1 MEWVKLGLHQ
11 DTPIPYPLLGSS
23 WIYLLV
29 AYLMFIRNHT
39 NWGEASAGRLRW
51 PAWHHITFQCA
62 RCAWVLLPPIPKSR
76 SQPSFCFIPSSGLYP
91 YIYIYLCIWIQSVH
105 THTHDIPSN
114 VKDTFL
120 PEASRFL
127 RGTAGLKK
135 NQVDEIVLVGG
146 STRIPKVQQLI
157 KDEGDRGIGE
167 ARWKSGKSHHGLR
180 KKWTYHVFEYLL
192 VL

>member
-1 MEWVKLGLHQ
+1 MLEDSGGPRGTTSL
-11 DTPIPYPLLGSS
+11 
-23 WIYLLV
+23 
-29 AYLMFIRNHT
+29 FN
-39 NWGEASAGRLRW
+39 
-51 PAWHHITFQCA
+51 A
-62 RCAWVLLPPIPKSR
+62 RDAR
-76 SQPSFCFIPSSGLYP
+76 EFCFPQSPSPEANPPFVLFRLQAYTH
-91 YIYIYLCIWIQSVH
+91 IYIYVCIFIYAYEYSLY

-157 KDEGDRGIGE
+157 KDSPGDRQG
-167 ARWKSGKSHHGLR
+167 S
-180 KKWTYHVFEYLL
+180 
-192 VL
+192 

>member
-1 MEWVKLGLHQ
+1 MKQVLEDSGGPRGTTSL
-11 DTPIPYPLLGSS
+11 
-23 WIYLLV
+23 
-29 AYLMFIRNHT
+29 FN
-39 NWGEASAGRLRW
+39 
-51 PAWHHITFQCA
+51 A
-62 RCAWVLLPPIPKSR
+62 RDAR
-76 SQPSFCFIPSSGLYP
+76 EFCFPQSPSPEANPPFVLFRLQAYTH
-91 YIYIYLCIWIQSVH
+91 IYIYMYVYLFMHMNTVCTH

-157 KDEGDRGIGE
+157 KDSPGDRQGSWDGNHGNHTMDYPLVNIQKTMENHLFDGKIHY
-167 ARWKSGKSHHGLR
+167 KSPCSIAMLNYQRVR

-192 VL
+192 VI